1 MIPRYG
7 GALLWRNNSEVR
19 KLVDYRTERYETV
32 VPVEEYMEQCVDV
45 PTFLEYCRQC
55 PSYRKLW
62 SCPPFDFDPEAYWR
76 RYGRFRIIGIKIFLP
91 EELTSKSF
99 TNAERTGIL
108 NETLWEEK
116 KKLNAEL
123 YALEQKIPGSVSLSA
138 GPCMNCDAENCAR
151 LKGEPCRFPEKLR
164 HSIES
169 LGGNVGLTVTKYLHQ
184 NLLWIED
191 GRLPE
196 HFMLVCGLLMP

>member
-1 MIPRYG
+1 M
-7 GALLWRNNSEVR
+7 
-19 KLVDYRTERYETV
+19 VDYRTERYETV

-55 PSYRKLW
+55 PSYQKLW

-91 EELTSKSF
+91 EELTYKSF

-116 KKLNAEL
+116 KKIAYMIRRAGRKERGFIR
-123 YALEQKIPGSVSLSA
+123 ASRIRFFITIQKLHFHDA
-138 GPCMNCDAENCAR
+138 GGHLFLCR
-151 LKGEPCRFPEKLR
+151 LRLR
-164 HSIES
+164 
-169 LGGNVGLTVTKYLHQ
+169 
-184 NLLWIED
+184 
-191 GRLPE
+191 
-196 HFMLVCGLLMP
+196 GLL